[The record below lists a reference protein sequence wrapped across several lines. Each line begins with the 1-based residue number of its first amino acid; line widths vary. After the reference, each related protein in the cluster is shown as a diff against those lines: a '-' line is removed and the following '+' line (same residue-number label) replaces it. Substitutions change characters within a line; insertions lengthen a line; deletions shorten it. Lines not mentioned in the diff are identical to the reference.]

1 MNQHKFTFSLAW
13 IAALLVATPA
23 MGQLLNH
30 PVMALPAGPA
40 EGSTFVGAEY
50 GRGLNGDSGK
60 LNSVA
65 GGIGSARE
73 RVSFM
78 GMGGYVV
85 NNADFDTDEVT
96 LAVSVAVH
104 LLSASDMPVQVSLQ
118 GGAGWVSQDFGTN
131 SPQRILNFPI
141 GIAIST
147 VPSDSGPSVRAWVM
161 PRLNIVRSSDA
172 ESAIPTGGFLAI
184 PGATETDIV
193 AGIALQDV
201 VAIGAVDVVV
211 AAEAKDVV
219 RPAGADQ
226 GIVELR
232 PDDQVWSGKTK
243 IGVRQGAKL
252 GVQQGDGASGAVGDH
267 HIVADLRRARQ
278 NVEEGIRES
287 DLVDPDFEVGDDVV
301 AVRNLAEQRIGNV
314 EDVQIGPRASGQ
326 NIGPGAAFQ

>member
-85 NNADFDTDEVT
+85 NNTDFDTDEVT

-131 SPQRILNFPI
+131 SPQRILHFPI
-141 GIAIST
+141 GVAIST

-184 PGATETDIV
+184 PGATETDV
-193 AGIALQDV
+193 
-201 VAIGAVDVVV
+201 
-211 AAEAKDVV
+211 
-219 RPAGADQ
+219 
-226 GIVELR
+226 
-232 PDDQVWSGKTK
+232 
-243 IGVRQGAKL
+243 
-252 GVQQGDGASGAVGDH
+252 GASGGVAFTSESGAGLHLAADWVNVDSGSPFGFSVGVH
-267 HIVADLRRARQ
+267 YMVS
-278 NVEEGIRES
+278 N
-287 DLVDPDFEVGDDVV
+287 
-301 AVRNLAEQRIGNV
+301 
-314 EDVQIGPRASGQ
+314 
-326 NIGPGAAFQ
+326 